1 MDTAFTALYRAEF
14 SRLVAGLTSMLGSL
28 HAAEEVAQEAFEA
41 ALQQWPASRWPPSP
55 RAWLIRTARHK
66 ALDRVRRRTNFEGKR
81 AELEAMATT
90 LDDPAGLSDEE
101 SERLFP
107 DERLK
112 LLFTCCHPALAMEA
126 RVALSL
132 RTLCGLTTE
141 EIARAFL
148 VPLPTMAQRLVR
160 AKQKIHTARIPYR
173 VPDEALLPD
182 RVEAVLAVIYLV
194 FNEGYAASSGE
205 ERVRAELCDQALRLG
220 RTLCELMPRRRDA
233 QGLLALMLLHD
244 ARRAARTGPSG
255 EAILLEHQ
263 DRSRWDRARMD
274 EGLRL
279 LESALSGGPPGA
291 YELQAAIAAVHARAA
306 AAAETDWAQIAALY
320 ALLARVQPT
329 PVVEL
334 NRAVALAMAGA
345 LEHGLSIIEA
355 LDRSGA
361 LERYAALP
369 AAKADLLWRAGR
381 YRPAAAEYRRA
392 LSLAASGPERRFLE
406 RRLEEALRKAD
417 PPC

>member
-1 MDTAFTALYRAEF
+1 MDAFTALYRAEL
-14 SRLVAGLTSMLGSL
+14 SRLVAGLVSMVGGLQV
-28 HAAEEVAQEAFEA
+28 AEEVAQETFEA
-41 ALQQWPASRWPPSP
+41 ALVQWAASRWPPNP

-66 ALDRVRRRTNFEGKR
+66 ALDRVRRRSTFEGKR
-81 AELEAMATT
+81 AELEAMANTADGPPD
-90 LDDPAGLSDEE
+90 LDDEGS
-101 SERLFP
+101 FP

-148 VPLPTMAQRLVR
+148 VPVPTMAQRLVR
-160 AKQKIHTARIPYR
+160 AKQKIQTARIPYR
-173 VPDEALLPD
+173 VPAEALLPD

-194 FNEGYAASSGE
+194 FNEGYAATSGE

-220 RTLCELMPRRRDA
+220 RTICELMPRRRDV

-244 ARRAARTGPSG
+244 ARREARTGPGG
-255 EAILLEHQ
+255 EAILLEQ
-263 DRSRWDRARMD
+263 QDRARWNQAQIS
-274 EGLRL
+274 EGLQL
-279 LESALSGGPPGA
+279 TVAALSAGPPGA

-306 AAAETDWAQIAALY
+306 TAAETDWAQIAGLY
-320 ALLARVQPT
+320 AILARVQPT

-345 LEHGLSIIEA
+345 LEHGLQLVEA
-355 LDRSGA
+355 LDGSGA
-361 LERYAALP
+361 LPRYAALP
-369 AAKADLLWRAGR
+369 AARADLLWRMGR
-381 YRPAAAEYRRA
+381 FRAAAAQYERA
-392 LSLAASGPERRFLE
+392 LALAASGPEKRFLE
-406 RRLEEALRKAD
+406 QRLHEARRRAQ
-417 PPC
+417 PPS